1 MDAATPG
8 RRYVFYGT
16 YGEMILDERED
27 TIVVMPFG
35 AKKQVIHL
43 GVGDG
48 HGGGDSILINELYDI
63 VTNKAAA
70 TTTLE
75 ESIESHLMGIAAEE
89 SRQLGGTAV
98 SVHR

>member
-16 YGEMILDERED
+16 CGEMILDEHED

-35 AKKQVIHL
+35 TEKQVIHL

-48 HGGGDSILINELYDI
+48 HGDGDSILINELYDI

-70 TTTLE
+70 TTLE